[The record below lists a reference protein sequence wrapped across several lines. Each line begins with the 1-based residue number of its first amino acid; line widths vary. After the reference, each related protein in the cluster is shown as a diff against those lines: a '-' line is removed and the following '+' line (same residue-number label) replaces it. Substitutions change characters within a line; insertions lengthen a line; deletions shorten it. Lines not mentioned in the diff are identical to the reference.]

1 MVIAFLFLVM
11 VGLIL
16 FAHHLNGKVEYPT
29 DPAAQ
34 QRLHTLGDLRVAF
47 AGAYHGWGFHE
58 DGIRSAREVVDAI
71 EALPVD
77 APSLRHAE
85 AVNA

>member
-11 VGLIL
+11 LGLIL

-34 QRLHTLGDLRVAF
+34 QL
-47 AGAYHGWGFHE
+47 
-58 DGIRSAREVVDAI
+58 
-71 EALPVD
+71 
-77 APSLRHAE
+77 SLIHI
-85 AVNA
+85 